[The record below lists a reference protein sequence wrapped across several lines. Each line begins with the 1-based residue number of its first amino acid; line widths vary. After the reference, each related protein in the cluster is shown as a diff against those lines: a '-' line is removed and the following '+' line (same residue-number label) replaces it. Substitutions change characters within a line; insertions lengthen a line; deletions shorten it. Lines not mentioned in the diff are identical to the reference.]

1 MVERMTN
8 KVVEA
13 RESVRSDG
21 LPTIGASLVSEMRSL
36 VADKRDGAQRSDYLV
51 ITGRLSAMERM
62 LKRDDLNKDPDFERS
77 FAQMMR
83 KASSGKEENTSDRF
97 RGALLG
103 LTDRASDRYA
113 KLEGKRTAAVAR
125 D

>member
-36 VADKRDGAQRSDYLV
+36 VADKRNGAQRSDYLV

-113 KLEGKRTAAVAR
+113 KLEGKRPAAVAR